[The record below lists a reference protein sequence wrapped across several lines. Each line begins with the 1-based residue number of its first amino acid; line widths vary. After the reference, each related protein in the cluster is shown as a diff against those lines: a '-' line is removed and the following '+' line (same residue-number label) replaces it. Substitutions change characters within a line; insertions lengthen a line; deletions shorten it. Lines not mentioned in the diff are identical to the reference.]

1 MNSRV
6 FHAVASGGAGT
17 VRGQEVDRVVRS
29 ATDEAGP
36 VPVPTASVTPAAPTR
51 AARTFH
57 LVAGWVLLVAWLAA
71 ATGML
76 LGGSVQATHEE
87 LVARLAADARAGETT
102 TLQVSEPVPAFLERG
117 AQGYGRIEVRWREGL
132 LWHET
137 AVVVASSDRQ
147 ARAARREGH
156 ATAVVVAP
164 ETPEDL
170 WRRTQPELVVEQT
183 DWTYRGGSIQV
194 WGDELHGPSWAV
206 ALLGVAWLGTL
217 ARLVVGQAPWRLT
230 RWGWAWPLLLAWPAA
245 IPAFLLLGG
254 STGLLEPSRQRRRL
268 TGGES
273 LALCLLAGLVVP
285 LLATLAGG
293 MDQVF

>member
-1 MNSRV
+1 M
-6 FHAVASGGAGT
+6 
-17 VRGQEVDRVVRS
+17 VRS

-57 LVAGWVLLVAWLAA
+57 LVAGWVLLVVWLAA

-76 LGGSVQATHEE
+76 LNGSVQATDEE

-102 TLQVSEPVPAFLERG
+102 TLQVGEPVPAFLGPG
-117 AQGYGRIEVRWREGL
+117 AQGYGSIDVRWREGL
-132 LWHET
+132 VWHET
-137 AVVVASSDRQ
+137 AVGVASSDRE
-147 ARAARREGH
+147 ARAARRDGL
-156 ATAVVVAP
+156 TTPVVVAP
-164 ETPEDL
+164 EAPEDL
-170 WRRTQPELVVEQT
+170 WRRTQPDLVVEQA
-183 DWTYRGGSIQV
+183 DWTSSGGSIQI

-254 STGLLEPSRQRRRL
+254 STGLLGPSRPRRRL

-273 LALCLLAGLVVP
+273 LALCLLAGVAVP
-285 LLATLAGG
+285 LLAMLNGVVAPL
-293 MDQVF
+293 F